1 MSCAELF
8 SSITDLPVWSQPH
21 HVRIVWVTLRSMVKR
36 SGIAFATLPSLA
48 HRARV
53 TLPEAEDAIRVL
65 CAPDADGQHLKHEG
79 RQLMEVEGGWLLL
92 DHDLHREI
100 LGVVKARES
109 RRDWYHRNKSKPA
122 NDSGASGG

>member
-8 SSITDLPVWSQPH
+8 SSITDLPVWSKPH
-21 HVRIVWVTLRSMVKR
+21 HVRIVWVTLRAMVKR
-36 SGIAFATLPSLA
+36 SGIAFASVPSLA

-53 TLPEAEDAIRVL
+53 TVAEAEDAIAVL
-65 CAPDADGQHLKHEG
+65 SAADPDGAHLQHGG

-92 DHDLHREI
+92 DHDLHREL

-109 RRDWYHRNKSKPA
+109 KRDWYHRNKSKPA
-122 NDSGASGG
+122 NDGSGTAG

>member
-1 MSCAELF
+1 VSCSELF
-8 SSITDLPVWSQPH
+8 SSITDLPVWAQPH
-21 HVRIVWVTLRSMVKR
+21 HVRIVWVALRSMVKR
-36 SGIAFATLPSLA
+36 SGVVFATIPTLA

-53 TLPEAEDAIRVL
+53 TEAEARDAIAAL
-65 CAPDADGQHLKHEG
+65 CAADPDGAHLKHEG

-109 RRDWYHRNKSKPA
+109 RRDWYHRNKSRAA
-122 NDSGASGG
+122 NDSGASGE